1 LAEFA
6 RNGYRKEGRGG
17 VMIFP
22 PEAGGTGCRV
32 MFINEAGLLVGGQS
46 PQMAQLV
53 GRYDPVKQ
61 FVVCIYEPDA
71 VVSSSYTVKIA

>member
-1 LAEFA
+1 
-6 RNGYRKEGRGG
+6 
-17 VMIFP
+17 
-22 PEAGGTGCRV
+22 
-32 MFINEAGLLVGGQS
+32 
-46 PQMAQLV
+46 LV